1 VIRYITGLGITA
13 LKEAMTTPIADPA
26 QEILA
31 TKDPE
36 EETSSFEDAIEE
48 ENQVTED
55 ASEVEEETK

>member
-1 VIRYITGLGITA
+1 
-13 LKEAMTTPIADPA
+13 MTTPIADPA